1 MIDPDYKY
9 SYALQW
15 NFGIERQIGQTWVAK
30 ARYIGTRGINI
41 GSVINHVQPAL
52 SIDDNGVEFT
62 ERNAPPINPAL
73 DSTRTFAPIGDSWY
87 NALQLQIQKRFSQ
100 GFTFSTSYTWSKN
113 LGNVGAGVTGGEWRG
128 GGGFR
133 VSNAWDFKGFDKGR
147 LDQDVPHNFNFNFT
161 YEIPVGQGSTFGTN
175 MGNVAN
181 AILGGWQ
188 INGVF
193 VRRSGLAQTISG
205 AGYSTSSRYCRC
217 TVRPNLKPGGDNN
230 PVLGD
235 LDRWFDPSQF
245 EPVTPGY
252 FGNVG
257 RNTMDGPGLNKLN
270 FSLFKGFYGRRSEEP
285 AIPGRVFQFDQSSE
299 LRRPERRRFQH
310 PRRD

>member
-1 MIDPDYKY
+1 M
-9 SYALQW
+9 
-15 NFGIERQIGQTWVAK
+15 
-30 ARYIGTRGINI
+30 
-41 GSVINHVQPAL
+41 INHVQPAL

-270 FSLFKGFYGRRSEEP
+270 FSLFKGFTVGEAKNLQFRAEFFNLTNHPNFAAPSGGVFNTRGGINENLGRITRTVTTSRQIQLALKFE
-285 AIPGRVFQFDQSSE
+285 F
-299 LRRPERRRFQH
+299 
-310 PRRD
+310 